1 MSYSRRQLY
10 AMGEPLG
17 DSVTRRKA
25 GGGLVL
31 GDGGGG
37 GNNNTGTTST
47 SSNIPDWALGYAK
60 DTLYNASQVT
70 DLQQNPYKTYEA
82 PRVAGF
88 APLQEQAQYG
98 AANMSGGPQAFQQNI
113 GSYMSPY
120 MQNVVDVQKQEA
132 ARQSGI
138 LGTQQQAQA
147 AQAGAFGGGRDAI
160 MRAERER
167 NLGQQMNQIQAQ
179 GSQAAYDQAANQ
191 FRQGLTQDVA
201 INQLQNQYGGQQQ
214 QLAQKGLDIGY
225 QDFLNQQNYPY
236 KQLGFMS
243 DMLRGLPLGQQSTQ
257 QIYQPPPSTMATL
270 GGLGMG
276 AYGLSRMA
284 EGGRVQGY
292 ADGGDIDSEENVKAI
307 VRGMPAT
314 PEGEQRLMQS
324 LEMAMRRGDRDQ
336 ENAIRE
342 EMAMRASLRR
352 GLASGVTPEMADN
365 MVSAANGGIVA
376 FAQGGEA
383 EKAQREQQRAED
395 RDMLSGLKAS
405 AADLIQ
411 MPGKVGINIGE
422 FLRDK
427 VGGGIA
433 RAASAITDTDIA
445 PPSYSYEDLAANSR
459 ARQNA
464 RKDDR
469 TPRPSLQNSAA
480 RRDDRPNLSSLKGT
494 TGTEVPVQKGLS
506 KPVATAL
513 KQAAENAEA
522 TQGIPAKDFMSEF
535 DSMYN
540 KLQNDPE
547 NKADLAAMKAM
558 KDKMGGSSKEIKEQA
573 FGKALAAFGFS
584 MAAKGSQPGRG
595 SGLQGLLASAG
606 AAAPDLMASIEDSQ
620 KLAREAEK
628 NNAAMEME
636 MIKYR
641 MAERKGDKQ
650 TAMQHAVNMRQ
661 LQQSQQQIGLQ
672 QQQLAET
679 IRANKS
685 KEGLMGQRIASAGA
699 GQNPGLKMMQATTR
713 ARAEAMKL
721 AQKEVSDRLRADPGA
736 SIKDP
741 QAYEKMLQAAMKRY
755 LPMTTGF
762 GMTGVSKSQ
771 DNGDDVIDMD
781 S

>member
-37 GNNNTGTTST
+37 GSNNTGTTSS

-214 QLAQKGLDIGY
+214 QLAQKGLDLGY

-292 ADGGDIDSEENVKAI
+292 ANGGDIDSEENVEAI
-307 VRGMPAT
+307 VRGIPAT

-352 GLASGVTPEMADN
+352 GLASGVTSEMADN

-383 EKAQREQQRAED
+383 EKAQRDQQRAED

-405 AADLIQ
+405 ATDLIQ

-445 PPSYSYEDLAANSR
+445 PPKYSYEDLAANSR
-459 ARQNA
+459 GRQNA

-469 TPRPSLQNSAA
+469 SPLPSLQNSAA

-494 TGTEVPVQKGLS
+494 TDTEAPVQKGLS

-573 FGKALAAFGFS
+573 FNKALAVFGFN
-584 MAAKGSQPGRG
+584 MAAKGAQPGRG

-620 KLAREAEK
+620 KLAREADK
-628 NNAAMEME
+628 TNAALEME

-641 MAERKGDKQ
+641 IAERKGDKQ

-672 QQQLAET
+672 QQQLNEQ
-679 IRANKS
+679 IRSNKEKAS
-685 KEGLMGQRIASAGA
+685 LMSQRIASAGA
-699 GQNPGLKMMQATTR
+699 GQNPGLKMVQATMR
-713 ARAEAMKL
+713 GRAEALKL
-721 AQKEVSDRLRADPGA
+721 AQKEVNDRLRADPGA

-741 QAYEKMLQAAMKRY
+741 QAYDRMLQAAMKRY

-762 GMTGVSKSQ
+762 GMSGMSKSQ
-771 DNGDDVIDMD
+771 DNSDDVIDMD

>member
-25 GGGLVL
+25 GGGLIL
-31 GDGGGG
+31 GDGGGS
-37 GNNNTGTTST
+37 NNTGTTSS

-60 DTLYNASQVT
+60 DTLYNTSQVT
-70 DLQQNPYKTYEA
+70 DLKQNPYKTYEA

-98 AANMSGGPQAFQQNI
+98 AANLSGGPQAFQQNV

-120 MQNVVDVQKQEA
+120 MQNVVDVSKREA
-132 ARQSGI
+132 TRQSGI
-138 LGTQQQAQA
+138 MGQQQQAQA
-147 AQAGAFGGGRDAI
+147 TQAGAFGGSRDAI

-167 NLGQQMNQIQAQ
+167 NLGQQLGDIQDRGMQ
-179 GSQAAYDQAANQ
+179 SAYDSAANQ

-214 QLAQKGLDIGY
+214 AQAQKGLDIGY

-270 GGLGMG
+270 GGLGLG
-276 AYGLSRMA
+276 AYGLSKA
-284 EGGRVQGY
+284 EGGQVRGY
-292 ADGGDIDSEENVKAI
+292 AGGGDVDSQENVERI
-307 VRGMPAT
+307 VHSMPAT
-314 PEGEQRLMQS
+314 PEGEQKLQQS
-324 LEMAMRRGDRDQ
+324 LELAMRMGDRDKI
-336 ENAIRE
+336 EAIQS

-352 GLASGVTPEMADN
+352 GLASGVTSEMADN
-365 MVSAANGGIVA
+365 MISAANGGIVA
-376 FAQGGEA
+376 FADGGPS
-383 EKAQREQQRAED
+383 EKSTSAAGELWDTISGGLSDKWNALSAMREQKTKREAAIPGFFESLTPTQRKERAAQEKTAAAEYERIYKD
-395 RDMLSGLKAS
+395 KFHPFNSTP
-405 AADLIQ
+405 AADTSA
-411 MPGKVGINIGE
+411 
-422 FLRDK
+422 
-427 VGGGIA
+427 GGGQGK
-433 RAASAITDTDIA
+433 RGSG
-445 PPSYSYEDLAANSR
+445 DLAALED
-459 ARQNA
+459 Q
-464 RKDDR
+464 
-469 TPRPSLQNSAA
+469 RPSSTS
-480 RRDDRPNLSSLKGT
+480 PSST
-494 TGTEVPVQKGLS
+494 VPQQKGLS
-506 KPVATAL
+506 KPVTTAL
-513 KQAAENAEA
+513 KKAAENAEA

-620 KLAREAEK
+620 KLAREADK
-628 NNAAMEME
+628 TNAAMEME

-641 MAERKGDKQ
+641 IAERKGDKQ

-672 QQQLAET
+672 QQQVAET
-679 IRANKS
+679 IRSNRA
-685 KEGLMGQRIASAGA
+685 KEGLMGQRIAAAGA
-699 GQNPGLKMMQATTR
+699 GQNPGLKMMQATMKG
-713 ARAEAMKL
+713 RAEAMRL
-721 AQKEVSDRLRADPGA
+721 AQKEVDARLRADPGA

-741 QAYEKMLQAAMKRY
+741 QAYDRMLQAAMKRY

-762 GMTGVSKSQ
+762 GMAGVSKSQ
-771 DNGDDVIDMD
+771 DNSDDVIDMD

>member
-1 MSYSRRQLY
+1 
-10 AMGEPLG
+10 
-17 DSVTRRKA
+17 
-25 GGGLVL
+25 
-31 GDGGGG
+31 
-37 GNNNTGTTST
+37 
-47 SSNIPDWALGYAK
+47 
-60 DTLYNASQVT
+60 
-70 DLQQNPYKTYEA
+70 
-82 PRVAGF
+82 
-88 APLQEQAQYG
+88 
-98 AANMSGGPQAFQQNI
+98 
-113 GSYMSPY
+113 
-120 MQNVVDVQKQEA
+120 
-132 ARQSGI
+132 
-138 LGTQQQAQA
+138 
-147 AQAGAFGGGRDAI
+147 
-160 MRAERER
+160 
-167 NLGQQMNQIQAQ
+167 
-179 GSQAAYDQAANQ
+179 
-191 FRQGLTQDVA
+191 
-201 INQLQNQYGGQQQ
+201 
-214 QLAQKGLDIGY
+214 
-225 QDFLNQQNYPY
+225 
-236 KQLGFMS
+236 
-243 DMLRGLPLGQQSTQ
+243 
-257 QIYQPPPSTMATL
+257 
-270 GGLGMG
+270 
-276 AYGLSRMA
+276 
-284 EGGRVQGY
+284 
-292 ADGGDIDSEENVKAI
+292 
-307 VRGMPAT
+307 
-314 PEGEQRLMQS
+314 
-324 LEMAMRRGDRDQ
+324 
-336 ENAIRE
+336 
-342 EMAMRASLRR
+342 
-352 GLASGVTPEMADN
+352 

-395 RDMLSGLKAS
+395 RDKLSGVVSSGL
-405 AADLIQ
+405 DIMQ
-411 MPGKVGINIGE
+411 MPKKIAQNAGSYLVNQIGGVG
-422 FLRDK
+422 
-427 VGGGIA
+427 A
-433 RAASAITDTDIA
+433 RLASAISDTDIA
-445 PPSYSYEDLAANSR
+445 PPNLPYRDLAENSR

-494 TGTEVPVQKGLS
+494 TNTEAPVQKGLS

-620 KLAREAEK
+620 KLAREADK
-628 NNAAMEME
+628 TNAAMEME

-641 MAERKGDKQ
+641 IAERKGDKQ

-771 DNGDDVIDMD
+771 DNSDDVIDMD

>member
-25 GGGLVL
+25 GGGLIL
-31 GDGGGG
+31 GDGGGS
-37 GNNNTGTTST
+37 NNTGTTSS

-60 DTLYNASQVT
+60 DTLYNTSQVT
-70 DLQQNPYKTYEA
+70 DLKQNPYKTYEA

-98 AANMSGGPQAFQQNI
+98 AANLSGGPQAFQQNV

-120 MQNVVDVQKQEA
+120 MQNVVDVSKREA
-132 ARQSGI
+132 TRQSGI
-138 LGTQQQAQA
+138 MGQQQQAQA
-147 AQAGAFGGGRDAI
+147 TQAGAFGGSRDAI

-167 NLGQQMNQIQAQ
+167 NLGQQLGDIQDRGMQ
-179 GSQAAYDQAANQ
+179 SAYDSAANQ

-214 QLAQKGLDIGY
+214 AQAQKGLDIGY

-257 QIYQPPPSTMATL
+257 QIYQPPPSTLATL

-284 EGGRVQGY
+284 EGGQVQGY
-292 ADGGDIDSEENVKAI
+292 AGGGDVDSQENVERI
-307 VRGMPAT
+307 VHSMPAT
-314 PEGEQRLMQS
+314 PEGEQKLQQS
-324 LEMAMRRGDRDQ
+324 LELALRMGDRDKI
-336 ENAIRE
+336 EAIQS

-365 MVSAANGGIVA
+365 MVSAANGGIIA

-383 EKAQREQQRAED
+383 EKAQRDQQRAED
-395 RDMLSGLKAS
+395 RDKLSGVVSSGL
-405 AADLIQ
+405 DIMQ
-411 MPGKVGINIGE
+411 MPKKIAQNAGSYLVNQIGGVG
-422 FLRDK
+422 
-427 VGGGIA
+427 A
-433 RAASAITDTDIA
+433 RLASAISDTDIA
-445 PPSYSYEDLAANSR
+445 PPNLPYRDLAENSR
-459 ARQNA
+459 GRQNA

-469 TPRPSLQNSAA
+469 SPLPSLQNSAA

-494 TGTEVPVQKGLS
+494 TGTEAPVQKGLS
-506 KPVATAL
+506 KPVTTAL
-513 KQAAENAEA
+513 KQAAEHAEA

-573 FGKALAAFGFS
+573 FNKALAVFGFS
-584 MAAKGSQPGRG
+584 LAAKGAQPGRG
-595 SGLQGLLASAG
+595 SGLQGLIASAG

-641 MAERKGDKQ
+641 IAERKGDKQ

-672 QQQLAET
+672 QQQLNEQ
-679 IRANKS
+679 IRSNKE
-685 KEGLMGQRIASAGA
+685 KAGLMSQRIAAVGA
-699 GQNPGLKMMQATTR
+699 GQNPGLKMMQATMR
-713 ARAEAMKL
+713 GRAEAMKL
-721 AQKEVSDRLRADPGA
+721 AQKEVSDRLAQNPGA

-741 QAYEKMLQAAMKRY
+741 QAYDRMLQAAMKRY
-755 LPMTTGF
+755 LPMSTGF
-762 GMTGVSKSQ
+762 GMTGMSKSQ
-771 DNGDDVIDMD
+771 DNTDDVIDMD

>member
-31 GDGGGG
+31 GDGGGSSS
-37 GNNNTGTTST
+37 NTGTTSST
-47 SSNIPDWALGYAK
+47 SSIPDWALGYAK
-60 DTLYNASQVT
+60 DTMYNASQLT
-70 DLQQNPYKTYEA
+70 DLNQNPYKAYEA
-82 PRVAGF
+82 PRIAGF
-88 APLQEQAQYG
+88 SPLQEQAQYG

-138 LGTQQQAQA
+138 MGQQQQAQA
-147 AQAGAFGGGRDAI
+147 TQAGAFGGSRDAI

-179 GSQAAYDQAANQ
+179 GSQAAYDSAANQ

-214 QLAQKGLDIGY
+214 QLAQKSLDTGY

-243 DMLRGLPLGQQSTQ
+243 DLMRGLPLGQQSTQ

-276 AYGLSRMA
+276 AYGLSKMA
-284 EGGRVQGY
+284 EGGQVRGY
-292 ADGGDIDSEENVKAI
+292 AGGGDVDSQENVERI
-307 VRGMPAT
+307 VHSMPAT
-314 PEGEQRLMQS
+314 PEGEQKLQQS
-324 LEMAMRRGDRDQ
+324 LELAMRMGDRDKV
-336 ENAIRE
+336 EAIQS

-352 GLASGVTPEMADN
+352 GLASGVTSEMADN
-365 MVSAANGGIVA
+365 MISAANGGIVA

-383 EKAQREQQRAED
+383 EKAQRDQQRAED
-395 RDMLSGLKAS
+395 RDKLSGVVSSGLDIMQMPKKIAQNAGSYLVNQIGGVGARLAS
-405 AADLIQ
+405 A
-411 MPGKVGINIGE
+411 V
-422 FLRDK
+422 
-427 VGGGIA
+427 
-433 RAASAITDTDIA
+433 SDTDIE
-445 PPSYSYEDLAANSR
+445 PPNLPYKDLAENSR
-459 ARQNA
+459 GRQNA

-469 TPRPSLQNSAA
+469 APRPSLQNSAA
-480 RRDDRPNLSSLKGT
+480 RKDDRPNLSSLKGT
-494 TGTEVPVQKGLS
+494 TGTQLPVQKGLS
-506 KPVATAL
+506 KPVTTAL
-513 KQAAENAEA
+513 KQAAEHAEA

-595 SGLQGLLASAG
+595 SGLQRLIASAG

-620 KLAREAEK
+620 KLAREADK
-628 NNAAMEME
+628 TNAAMEME

-641 MAERKGDKQ
+641 IAERKGDKQ

-672 QQQLAET
+672 QQQLNEQ
-679 IRANKS
+679 IRSNKE
-685 KEGLMGQRIASAGA
+685 KAGLMSQRIAAVGA
-699 GQNPGLKMMQATTR
+699 GHNPAFKMLQLTGAQREKALRLAQNEVKA
-713 ARAEAMKL
+713 KL
-721 AQKEVSDRLRADPGA
+721 AADPGA

-741 QAYEKMLQAAMKRY
+741 QAYDKMLQAAMKRY

>member
-25 GGGLVL
+25 GGGLIL

-47 SSNIPDWALGYAK
+47 SSTIPDWALGYAK

-70 DLQQNPYKTYEA
+70 DLKQNPYKTYEA

-98 AANMSGGPQAFQQNI
+98 AANMSGGPQAFQQNV

-120 MQNVVDVQKQEA
+120 MQNVVDISKREA

-138 LGTQQQAQA
+138 MGQQQQAQA
-147 AQAGAFGGGRDAI
+147 TQAGAFGGSRDAI

-167 NLGQQMNQIQAQ
+167 NLGQQLGDIQDRGMQ
-179 GSQAAYDQAANQ
+179 SAYDSAANQ

-214 QLAQKGLDIGY
+214 QQAQKGLDIGY

-243 DMLRGLPLGQQSTQ
+243 DLLRGLPLGQQSTQ

-284 EGGRVQGY
+284 EGGQVEGY
-292 ADGGDIDSEENVKAI
+292 ADGGDIDSEENVEAI
-307 VRGMPAT
+307 VRGIPAT

-324 LEMAMRRGDRDQ
+324 LEMAMRRGDKDQ

-342 EMAMRASLRR
+342 EMAMRASLRK
-352 GLASGVTPEMADN
+352 GLASGVTSQMADN
-365 MVSAANGGIVA
+365 MVSAANGGIIA

-383 EKAQREQQRAED
+383 EKAQRDQQRAED

-405 AADLIQ
+405 ATDLLQ

-459 ARQNA
+459 GRQNA

-469 TPRPSLQNSAA
+469 SPLPSLQNSAA
-480 RRDDRPNLSSLKGT
+480 RKDDRPNLSSLKGT
-494 TGTEVPVQKGLS
+494 TGTQLPVQKGLS

-672 QQQLAET
+672 QQQLAEQ
-679 IRANKS
+679 IRTNKS
-685 KEGLMGQRIASAGA
+685 KENLMGQRIAAAGA
-699 GQNPGLKMMQATTR
+699 GQNPGLKMMQATMKG
-713 ARAEAMKL
+713 RAEAMRL
-721 AQKEVSDRLRADPGA
+721 AQKEVDARLRADPGA

-771 DNGDDVIDMD
+771 DNDDDVIDMD

>member
-31 GDGGGG
+31 GDGGG

-284 EGGRVQGY
+284 EGGQVQGY

-314 PEGEQRLMQS
+314 PEGEQKLMQS

-352 GLASGVTPEMADN
+352 GLASGVTSEMADN

-445 PPSYSYEDLAANSR
+445 PPKYSYEDLAANSR
-459 ARQNA
+459 GRQNA

-469 TPRPSLQNSAA
+469 SPLPSLQNSAA

-494 TGTEVPVQKGLS
+494 TGTEAPVQKGLS

-620 KLAREAEK
+620 KLAREADK
-628 NNAAMEME
+628 TNAAMEME
-636 MIKYR
+636 MVKYR
-641 MAERKGDKQ
+641 IAERKGDKQ

-685 KEGLMGQRIASAGA
+685 KEGLMGQRIAAAGA
-699 GQNPGLKMMQATTR
+699 GQNPAFKMLQLTGAQR
-713 ARAEAMKL
+713 EKALRLAQNEVKAKL
-721 AQKEVSDRLRADPGA
+721 AADPGA
-736 SIKDP
+736 AIKDP
-741 QAYEKMLQAAMKRY
+741 QAYDKMLQAAMKRY

-771 DNGDDVIDMD
+771 DNSDDVIDMD